1 MNTIKVREALKQF
14 ILEDIGDRDETSE
27 SIFSKSA
34 GSVTA
39 EIVAKDAGV
48 FSGEQVLHT
57 YFTLFD
63 HEINITSS
71 KTEGQFIE
79 KGDVLATLEGNVYTL
94 LQGERVLLNVLQ
106 RMCGIASTVHLAKER
121 LNDPSIRL
129 CDTRKTAPGLRM
141 FDKAACR
148 AGGGYNHR
156 NGLHDAVMLKENH
169 IAACGSISKAV
180 RRVKAIAGP
189 MMKIEVETTNA
200 EEVKEAVAA
209 AADVI
214 MFDNASP
221 DEIRTYQKLVP
232 PSIRTEASGGIDLST
247 IHLYA
252 GTGVDFLSLG
262 FITHSVKALDL
273 SMLLKRG

>member
-1 MNTIKVREALKQF
+1 MNSIKVKEALKQF

-27 SIFSKSA
+27 SIFSISTVTA
-34 GSVTA
+34 TA
-39 EIVAKDAGV
+39 EITAKESGV
-48 FSGEQVLHT
+48 FAGAQVMST
-57 YFTLFD
+57 YFSLFD
-63 HEINITSS
+63 NDIQTSS
-71 KTEGQFIE
+71 YKTEGQFIE
-79 KGDVLATLEGNVYTL
+79 KGDVLATFEGSVSTI

-180 RRVKAIAGP
+180 QRVKAIAGP
-189 MMKIEVETTNA
+189 MLKIEVETTNA

-209 AADVI
+209 KADVI

-221 DEIRTYQKLVP
+221 DEIRAYQQLVP
-232 PSIRTEASGGIDLST
+232 PSILTEASGGIDLST
-247 IHLYA
+247 IHLYK
-252 GTGVDFLSLG
+252 GTGVNFMSLG